1 MRPTG
6 PPQNDAVAPQE
17 QGMILINVLVIV
29 IMATAVLAIMLAGQD
44 SDLERSRQLRVA
56 AQAMAITRSGEL
68 SAIVAL
74 RRDLA
79 AGSIADTLAEPWAN
93 IADHDV
99 KIGAAQ
105 FSFVVADAQ
114 ARFNINDLAL
124 GDAISQDNLQQ
135 LVKIVGVAPD
145 HVAGLLAALKAHGP
159 IADLSELR
167 AVGLRDEELR
177 RLALLC
183 AALPTPTT
191 VNVNTAPE
199 ALLAV
204 LTGNPATAH
213 DIVMARARAGAA
225 GLSGAGGPGAPGASQ
240 FILPP
245 GTGVSSSY
253 FWTRARVTVGGTT
266 QQLTSL
272 LHRRFSGG
280 KPIVE
285 AVRRWRGAA
294 PLGAPEFP
302 QPMR

>member
-1 MRPTG
+1 MTLAPRPR
-6 PPQNDAVAPQE
+6 E

-44 SDLERSRQLRVA
+44 SDLERSRQLRNA
-56 AQAMAITRSGEL
+56 AQAMEIARGGEL
-68 SAIVAL
+68 SAVVAL

-79 AGSIADTLAEPWAN
+79 SGSTTDTLAEPWAN
-93 IADHDV
+93 IADRDV
-99 KIGAAQ
+99 KIGSGR

-114 ARFNINDLAL
+114 ARFNINNLAL
-124 GDAISQDNLQQ
+124 GPSLAGGGVISQDDLAQ
-135 LVKIVGVAPD
+135 LATIVGVAPD
-145 HVAGLLAALKAHGP
+145 HVAGLMAGLKAHGP
-159 IADLSELR
+159 IEDLSELR
-167 AVGLRDEELR
+167 AVGLGDDELR
-177 RLALLC
+177 RMALLC
-183 AALPTPTT
+183 AALPEPTT

-213 DIVMARARAGAA
+213 QIVMARARSGAS
-225 GLSGAGGPGAPGASQ
+225 GLSGIGGPGAGQ

-245 GTGVSSSY
+245 GTGVASSY

-272 LHRRFSGG
+272 LHRRLADG

-294 PLGAPEFP
+294 PLGAPDFP
-302 QPMR
+302 EAQH